1 MDQFQPEN
9 VNNDED
15 EEPMTPEEKLS
26 LFRKIRRAA
35 ESYNCYKLQQG
46 NSTGE
51 SLFTFPKYCKIF
63 FGLDPK
69 VITKLLKKGEI
80 ELYD

>member
-1 MDQFQPEN
+1 MDQVEPEN
-9 VNNDED
+9 VNDDNK
-15 EEPMTPEEKLS
+15 EPMTQEEKIS

-35 ESYNCYKLQQG
+35 ESYNCYKLQQSDS
-46 NSTGE
+46 STE

>member
-9 VNNDED
+9 VNDDN
-15 EEPMTPEEKLS
+15 EEPMTQEEKIS
-26 LFRKIRRAA
+26 LFRKIRRAT
-35 ESYNCYKLQQG
+35 ESYNCYKLQRSDS
-46 NSTGE
+46 STE

-63 FGLDPK
+63 FRLDPK
-69 VITKLLKKGEI
+69 MITKLLKKGEI

>member
-1 MDQFQPEN
+1 MDQLQSEI
-9 VNNDED
+9 VNDD
-15 EEPMTPEEKLS
+15 EEPMTQEEKIS

-46 NSTGE
+46 DALAE
-51 SLFTFPKYCKIF
+51 SFFTFPKYCKIF

-69 VITKLLKKGEI
+69 VITKMLKKGEI
-80 ELYD
+80 ELNE

>member
-1 MDQFQPEN
+1 MDQLQPEKVN
-9 VNNDED
+9 DNNDE
-15 EEPMTPEEKLS
+15 EFMTQEEKIS

-35 ESYNCYKLQQG
+35 ESYNCYKLQQSD
-46 NSTGE
+46 STSE

-69 VITKLLKKGEI
+69 IITKLLKKGEI